1 MFIHITL
8 WTFINQ
14 NVACLKWLHDSAHKI
29 CSDGNHPIIRPTSI
43 IAWGNM
49 LVNIWEDMF
58 DNPLHAKSQLKHKA
72 KLDYVFL
79 WFISRPTCHMV

>member
-1 MFIHITL
+1 
-8 WTFINQ
+8 
-14 NVACLKWLHDSAHKI
+14 
-29 CSDGNHPIIRPTSI
+29 
-43 IAWGNM
+43 M

-79 WFISRPTCHMV
+79 